1 MAQAAC
7 PENGRGQAVLF
18 VEDDAITR
26 EDVARTISSVASV
39 VHVAGDGREGLEA
52 YLRLRPEIVV
62 TDLRMP
68 GMDGLDLCRRIRR
81 EDPHAYIIVA
91 SAYGDMDNLFESINI
106 GVDSFVRKPIETEQ
120 LTTALRRAMDD
131 PRRGP
136 GADHR
141 LLDHSPDF
149 LLTTDGERVHY
160 LNRSLRRFLGLDA
173 GSGTDAGGLVNR
185 LLRGKPP
192 GGGRPPENWLREL
205 TSLGERELVLTMD
218 DPMESGDNR
227 AVLVRNRCLPTGNG
241 HAPLF
246 SVSFTDVTHIQR
258 ERDFYLDLALKDP
271 LTGTAN
277 RARFFDELRREC
289 WRADRYCHPLSLLMF
304 DLDDFKRVNDE
315 FGHRAGDHVL
325 AEVAGLVSARI
336 RKVDIFARYGGE
348 EFFIIAPDTPLPGGT
363 ELAEKLRRAIAGHDF
378 GRGVG
383 VTCSFGVVSRLVSEP
398 TQYLLERADSAL
410 YRAKL
415 AGKNRTHTAAP
426 R

>member
-1 MAQAAC
+1 
-7 PENGRGQAVLF
+7 
-18 VEDDAITR
+18 
-26 EDVARTISSVASV
+26 
-39 VHVAGDGREGLEA
+39 
-52 YLRLRPEIVV
+52 
-62 TDLRMP
+62 
-68 GMDGLDLCRRIRR
+68 
-81 EDPHAYIIVA
+81 
-91 SAYGDMDNLFESINI
+91 
-106 GVDSFVRKPIETEQ
+106 
-120 LTTALRRAMDD
+120 
-131 PRRGP
+131 
-136 GADHR
+136 
-141 LLDHSPDF
+141 
-149 LLTTDGERVHY
+149 
-160 LNRSLRRFLGLDA
+160 
-173 GSGTDAGGLVNR
+173 
-185 LLRGKPP
+185 
-192 GGGRPPENWLREL
+192 
-205 TSLGERELVLTMD
+205 MD

-227 AVLVRNRCLPTGNG
+227 AVLVRSRGLPTGNG

-271 LTGTAN
+271 LTGIAN

-348 EFFIIAPDTPLPGGT
+348 EFYIIAPDTPLPGGT
-363 ELAEKLRRAIAGHDF
+363 ELAEKLRRAIEGHDF
-378 GRGVG
+378 GHGVG

-398 TQYLLERADSAL
+398 TQHLLERADSAL